1 MPNTSIA
8 TGSFASRKEANKA
21 VQRLVSAGFAR
32 NSIELHGHDDDEG
45 YDLEIHTRRE
55 NLRRAE
61 RLIHDSASL
70 YVVRETASDVVQTAK
85 SYPFVLLGAGIL
97 AGFLIY
103 SLIPKEASAS
113 GSSNPR
119 NRRRR

>member
-8 TGSFASRKEANKA
+8 TGTFSSRKEANQA
-21 VQRLVSAGFAR
+21 AQRLVSSGFAR
-32 NSIELHGHDDDEG
+32 NSISIHPHEDDEG

-61 RLIHDSASL
+61 RLIHDSAPL
-70 YVVRETASDVVQTAK
+70 YVVRQKVSEAAHTAGAH
-85 SYPFVLLGAGIL
+85 PLLLLGAGIL

-103 SLIPKEASAS
+103 NLVPRQAE
-113 GSSNPR
+113 SSQG

>member
-1 MPNTSIA
+1 MPHTSIA
-8 TGSFASRKEANKA
+8 TGTFSSRKEANQA
-21 VQRLVSAGFAR
+21 VQRLVSGGFAR
-32 NSIELHGHDDDEG
+32 NSISLHQHEDDEG

-61 RLIHDSASL
+61 RLIHDSAPL
-70 YVVRETASDVVQTAK
+70 YVVRQKASEAVRTAG
-85 SYPFVLLGAGIL
+85 SYPLVLLGAGIL

-103 SLIPKEASAS
+103 NLIPREAPF
-113 GSSNPR
+113 GQG

>member
-119 NRRRR
+119 SRRRR